1 MLNALCIVNYTLL
14 HVFHQQFGI
23 LKHCYEAE
31 DEEQCLGICLG
42 FGDVDEVHKLVGGDG
57 QLKLP
62 VLETHLHWYCF
73 ALMVEGEAQALVVFG
88 AYVSAFKIFARNPL
102 IKRAVI
108 LEHERAACP
117 ETNFQE
123 RRPHSFFQFF
133 G

>member
-1 MLNALCIVNYTLL
+1 MSDTLTCSVCGCEL
-14 HVFHQQFGI
+14 DDDF
-23 LKHCYEAE
+23 YEAE

-73 ALMVEGEAQALVVFG
+73 ARMVEGEAQALVVFG

-102 IKRAVI
+102 IKCAVI
-108 LEHERAACP
+108 LEQDVAEP
-117 ETNFQE
+117 YEQ
-123 RRPHSFFQFF
+123 
-133 G
+133 